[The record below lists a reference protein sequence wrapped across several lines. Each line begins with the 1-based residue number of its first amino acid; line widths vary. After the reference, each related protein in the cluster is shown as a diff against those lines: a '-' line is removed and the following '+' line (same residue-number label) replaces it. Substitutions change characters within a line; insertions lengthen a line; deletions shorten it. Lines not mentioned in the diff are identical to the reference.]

1 MDRPRTYRPLRDLIL
16 FQGSGA
22 AGDALVALALA
33 GTLFFSVPEATA
45 RGRVALYL
53 ALTVAPFAI
62 IAPLLSRVLDLHR
75 AALRWALLIAA
86 LGRGALAWTMATR
99 LDSLYLFPLAFGI
112 LLLSRAAT
120 VVRGAVLPYLVP
132 EEESLVAANASLT
145 RFAAVA
151 GMITVGPG
159 LLVVRF
165 VGNATVLVLGA
176 IVYTLGVLP
185 AFRLPAPKGRRESV
199 ETLSARA
206 LARSVE
212 VRQATVA
219 SAGMRFLVGFLVFH
233 LAFSL
238 RREDVGSIGLGLL
251 IAAAAVGGLV
261 AAVIAPA
268 LRRRM
273 REEPIIV
280 ASLVVAGAA
289 GVAVGR
295 WFSLYAAAALVFFIG
310 VTSGAAKLAFDAIV
324 QRVTPEGG
332 RGWAF
337 ARFESILQLTWV
349 AGALIPLLLPIPGGP
364 GVAGAGLTAAVLAGV
379 YGLGR
384 ATVRRRE
391 KRTASPE
398 QEQQPPEG
406 VPRRPH
412 RRLIR

>member
-1 MDRPRTYRPLRDLIL
+1 LQYVEAPRPYRPLRDLIL

-22 AGDALVALALA
+22 AGDAIVALALA

-53 ALTVAPFAI
+53 ALTVAPFAV

-75 AALRWALLIAA
+75 AALRWALLVAA
-86 LGRGALAWTMATR
+86 VGRGALAWTMATR
-99 LDSLYLFPLAFGI
+99 LESLYLFPLAFGI

-120 VVRGAVLPYLVP
+120 VVRGAVLPHLVP
-132 EEESLVAANASLT
+132 EEDSLVAANASLT
-145 RFAAVA
+145 RFSAVA
-151 GMITVGPG
+151 GMVAVGPG

-165 VGNATVLVLGA
+165 IGDATVLVLGA
-176 IVYTLGVLP
+176 IVYALGVLP
-185 AFRLPAPKGRRESV
+185 AFRLPAPKGRREAV

-233 LAFSL
+233 LAFAL
-238 RREDVGSIGLGLL
+238 RREDTDSIGLGLL

-261 AAVIAPA
+261 AAVVAPP

-280 ASLVVAGAA
+280 ASLIAA
-289 GVAVGR
+289 GVAGLAVGR
-295 WFSLYAAAALVFFIG
+295 WFSLYAAAGLVFVIG
-310 VTSGAAKLAFDAIV
+310 VTSGTAKLAFDAIV

-337 ARFESILQLTWV
+337 ARFESILQLSWV
-349 AGALIPLLLPIPGGP
+349 AGALIPLLLPIP
-364 GVAGAGLTAAVLAGV
+364 AGAGVVAAGV
-379 YGLGR
+379 IAAILASVYALGR
-384 ATVRRRE
+384 STVKRRGGRGDGATGE
-391 KRTASPE
+391 P
-398 QEQQPPEG
+398 
-406 VPRRPH
+406 PRRPHH

>member
-1 MDRPRTYRPLRDLIL
+1 MEPPRPYRPLRDLIL

-22 AGDALVALALA
+22 AGDAIVALALA

-53 ALTVAPFAI
+53 ALTVAPFAV

-86 LGRGALAWTMATR
+86 VGRGALAWTMATR
-99 LDSLYLFPLAFGI
+99 LESLYLFPLAFGI

-120 VVRGAVLPYLVP
+120 VVRGAVLPHLVP

-145 RFAAVA
+145 RFSAVA
-151 GMITVGPG
+151 GMVAVGPG

-165 VGNATVLVLGA
+165 IGDATVLILGA
-176 IVYTLGVLP
+176 VVYALGVLP
-185 AFRLPAPKGRRESV
+185 AFRLPAPKGRREAV
-199 ETLSARA
+199 ETMSARA

-233 LAFSL
+233 LAFAL
-238 RREDVGSIGLGLL
+238 RREDTTSIGLGLL

-261 AAVIAPA
+261 AAVVAPA

-289 GVAVGR
+289 GLAVGR
-295 WFSLYAAAALVFFIG
+295 WFSLYAAATLVFFIG
-310 VTSGAAKLAFDAIV
+310 VTSGTAKLAFDSIV

-337 ARFESILQLTWV
+337 ARFESILQLSWV
-349 AGALIPLLLPIPGGP
+349 GGALLPLLLPIPAGA
-364 GVAGAGLTAAVLAGV
+364 GVAGAGVTAGVLAAVYA
-379 YGLGR
+379 LGR
-384 ATVRRRE
+384 ATVKRRGRGGTGGE
-391 KRTASPE
+391 APAE
-398 QEQQPPEG
+398 PPT
-406 VPRRPH
+406 PRSHRRP
-412 RRLIR
+412 IR

>member
-1 MDRPRTYRPLRDLIL
+1 MQPPRTYRPLRDLIL

-22 AGDALVALALA
+22 AGDAIVALALA

-53 ALTVAPFAI
+53 ALTVAPFAV
-62 IAPLLSRVLDLHR
+62 IAPLLSRVLDVHR
-75 AALRWALLIAA
+75 AALRWGLLAAA
-86 LGRGALAWTMATR
+86 LGRGVLAWTMATR

-112 LLLSRAAT
+112 LLLSRGAT
-120 VVRGAVLPYLVP
+120 VVRGAVLPHLVP

-145 RFAAVA
+145 RLSAVA
-151 GMITVGPG
+151 GMVAVGPG
-159 LLVVRF
+159 LLVVHF
-165 VGNATVLVLGA
+165 IGNATVLVLAA
-176 IVYTLGVLP
+176 IVYALGVLP
-185 AFRLPAPKGRRESV
+185 AFRLPAPKGRRETL
-199 ETLSARA
+199 ETMSARA

-233 LAFSL
+233 LAFAL
-238 RREDVGSIGLGLL
+238 RREDAGSIGLGLL

-261 AAVIAPA
+261 AAVVAPA

-273 REEPIIV
+273 SEEPIIV
-280 ASLVVAGAA
+280 AALLVAAGA
-289 GVAVGR
+289 GIAVGR
-295 WFSLYAAAALVFFIG
+295 WFSLSAAATLVFFIG
-310 VTSGAAKLAFDAIV
+310 VTSGTAKLAFDAIV

-349 AGALIPLLLPIPGGP
+349 AGALVPLIVPIPGGA
-364 GVAGAGLTAAVLAGV
+364 GVAGAGVTAASLAAV
-379 YGLGR
+379 YALGR
-384 ATVRRRE
+384 SSVRRRE
-391 KRTASPE
+391 RREQHPPDPTAA
-398 QEQQPPEG
+398 
-406 VPRRPH
+406 RPH

>member
-1 MDRPRTYRPLRDLIL
+1 MQAAKTYRSLRDLIL
-16 FQGSGA
+16 FQGAGA

-53 ALTVAPFAI
+53 ALTVAPFAV

-75 AALRWALLIAA
+75 AALRWGLLIAA
-86 LGRGALAWTMATR
+86 LGRGALAWWMATR

-112 LLLSRAAT
+112 LLLSRGAI

-132 EEESLVAANASLT
+132 EEDGLVAANSSLT

-151 GMITVGPG
+151 GMVAVGPG

-165 VGNATVLVLGA
+165 IGNSTVLVMAAL
-176 IVYTLGVLP
+176 VYAAGVVP
-185 AFRLPAPKGRRESV
+185 AFRLPSPSGRREVV
-199 ETLSARA
+199 ETLGARN

-233 LAFSL
+233 LAFAL
-238 RREDVGSIGLGLL
+238 RREDAGSIGLGLL
-251 IAAAAVGGLV
+251 IAAAAVGGLA
-261 AAVIAPA
+261 AAVVAPA

-273 REEPIIV
+273 AEESIIV
-280 ASLVVAGAA
+280 GSLAVAGLA
-289 GVAVGR
+289 GLLVGR
-295 WFSLYAAAALVFFIG
+295 WFSLVAAAALVFFIG
-310 VTSGAAKLAFDAIV
+310 MTSGTAKLSFDSIV

-337 ARFESILQLTWV
+337 ARFESILQLAWV
-349 AGALIPLLLPIPGGP
+349 GGALVPLVVPIPGGP
-364 GVAGAGLTAAVLAGV
+364 GVAAAGVTATALAGV
-379 YGLGR
+379 YAVGR
-384 ATVRRRE
+384 ARVRRRL
-391 KRTASPE
+391 
-398 QEQQPPEG
+398 
-406 VPRRPH
+406 V
-412 RRLIR
+412 RLTR